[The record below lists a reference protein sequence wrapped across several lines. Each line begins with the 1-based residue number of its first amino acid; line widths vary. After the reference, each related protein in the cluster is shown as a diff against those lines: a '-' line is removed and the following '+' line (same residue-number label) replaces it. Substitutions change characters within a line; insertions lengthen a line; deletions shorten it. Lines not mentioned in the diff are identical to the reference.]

1 MRVRVP
7 LTDSK
12 KNTHQRKNISNKKR
26 SISPLFL
33 CPVFRISPSHF
44 AFLELVDVVCAVFI
58 NYTRA
63 HFANDLQINKHLRFY
78 YCPACVLFVS
88 VFFGAGAGVLR
99 KSLPCGANRRNK
111 IKPNRGFPLKYHFC
125 IQSTSSRKSVFVPIN
140 ISGSA
145 LICVC

>member
-26 SISPLFL
+26 SISSLFL

-88 VFFGAGAGVLR
+88 VFLEQEPEF
-99 KSLPCGANRRNK
+99 CGNRSHVAQTGG
-111 IKPNRGFPLKYHFC
+111 IK
-125 IQSTSSRKSVFVPIN
+125 
-140 ISGSA
+140 
-145 LICVC
+145 